1 MPARILI
8 IEDNVD
14 NQELMSYLLNA
25 FGYATLCAD
34 NGVTGIELASKDQ
47 PDVILC
53 DIRLPGIDGYE
64 VARRLKQDARLRAIP
79 LIAITAFAMRDDRDR
94 ALVAGFKGYITKPI
108 TPETFVSEVVAL
120 MSSEHR
126 QNPVDVPVPEK
137 FIEPDHE
144 EAGAPTTFRGTIL
157 VVDNLPSN
165 LDLARSIFEPSGF
178 RVLLAQD
185 IHSALMVAGQE
196 KPDVILSD
204 VNMPEGN
211 GFELASR
218 IRRDPVLKAV
228 PVVLI
233 SGTLSRDEAGP
244 LRAAAAGATKF
255 LSRPIDPIVL
265 LEEIQGC
272 LDGSRPSALSS

>member
-25 FGYATLCAD
+25 FGYATSCAD

-64 VARRLKQDARLRAIP
+64 VARRLREDARLRTIP
-79 LIAITAFAMRDDRDR
+79 LIAITAFAMKEDRDR

-108 TPETFVSEVVAL
+108 TPETFVSEVVGF
-120 MSSEHR
+120 MRPEHKL
-126 QNPVDVPVPEK
+126 NSIHVPVTDNC
-137 FIEPDHE
+137 IEPAQDA
-144 EAGAPTTFRGTIL
+144 AGTNESLRGTIL
-157 VVDNLPSN
+157 VVDNLQSN

-178 RVLLAQD
+178 RVLVAQD
-185 IHSALMVAGQE
+185 IHSALAAAEQE
-196 KPDVILSD
+196 TPDVILSD
-204 VNMPEGN
+204 VNMPEGS

-218 IRRDPVLKAV
+218 VKRDPRFSTI

-244 LRAAAAGATKF
+244 FRAQAAGATKF

-265 LEEIQGC
+265 LEEIQDC
-272 LDGSRPSALSS
+272 LNGSRQS

>member
-1 MPARILI
+1 MPAQILI

-14 NQELMSYLLNA
+14 NRELMTYLLNA

-34 NGVTGIELASKDQ
+34 NGVTGIELAAKDP
-47 PDVILC
+47 PDLILC

-64 VARRLKQDARLRAIP
+64 VARRLKQDARLRTIP
-79 LIAITAFAMRDDRDR
+79 LIATTALAMVEDRER
-94 ALVAGFKGYITKPI
+94 ALAVGFKGYITKPI
-108 TPETFVSEVVAL
+108 APETFVSEVAAL
-120 MSSEHR
+120 MSSEQR
-126 QNPVDVPVPEK
+126 QNPIDVRAPENS
-137 FIEPDHE
+137 IEPAHDV
-144 EAGAPTTFRGTIL
+144 AGTLTTFRGTIL
-157 VVDNLPSN
+157 VVDNLQSN

-185 IHSALMVAGQE
+185 INSALMVAEHE

-204 VNMPEGN
+204 VNMPAGS

-218 IRRDPVLKAV
+218 IRRDPVLNAV

-233 SGTLSRDEAGP
+233 SGTLSRDEGGP

-265 LEEIQGC
+265 LEEIQDC
-272 LDGSRPSALSS
+272 LDESRPSGF